1 MKFLLNATYYILQ
14 QYNDDYYSCG
24 PSSEMGKLIAGVCV
38 CLFGIILTVAAGF
51 LTKSSVDKL
60 NDLEST
66 IGIIVGR
73 SLCSGSSGTGTTTSN
88 SYSAVIEYFDEFNQE
103 TYTFTTSTCSSPGPK
118 VGNEIKVLYDPE
130 NPGEAYNGSFMGL
143 WLFPLIMGGVGAFLL
158 IFAIVAGLKRFRNKP
173 QESTTVEQAQSD
185 PAYITS
191 NTNQG
196 PTLTLTPTATT
207 SNYNNGASSPGTSN
221 PYTSNSYTTS
231 NTNQGPTTTASNN
244 NTNSNTGTS
253 IFDQL
258 KS

>member
-66 IGIIVGR
+66 IGIIVDD
-73 SLCSGSSGTGTTTSN
+73 SLCSGKSPSEKFL
-88 SYSAVIEYFDEFNQE
+88 AEVEYFDEFNQE
-103 TYTFTTSTCSSPGPK
+103 TYTFTASIWSACPK

-196 PTLTLTPTATT
+196 PTLTPTATT

>member
-1 MKFLLNATYYILQ
+1 
-14 QYNDDYYSCG
+14 
-24 PSSEMGKLIAGVCV
+24 
-38 CLFGIILTVAAGF
+38 
-51 LTKSSVDKL
+51 
-60 NDLEST
+60 
-66 IGIIVGR
+66 
-73 SLCSGSSGTGTTTSN
+73 
-88 SYSAVIEYFDEFNQE
+88 VIEYFDEFNQE

-196 PTLTLTPTATT
+196 PTLTPTATT